1 MSICATSQSDTRWRC
16 AFSAPRRGRRRAI
29 WAARTGA
36 DRSGSGSA
44 RMSPPRNWIR
54 EPNMTGM
61 YLPYRSPP
69 KITAAASAS
78 AVQPT

>member
-1 MSICATSQSDTRWRC
+1 MSICATSHSDTRWRC
-16 AFSAPRRGRRRAI
+16 AFRAASGRRRAT
-29 WAARTGA
+29 WTARTGA

-54 EPNMTGM
+54 EPNMTGT
-61 YLPYRSPP
+61 YSPYRSPP
-69 KITAAASAS
+69 KITAASSAS